1 MEEEKRDVPVD
12 SVDIGDEVQSLKSD
26 IRVIRLE
33 LAEIRAAFF
42 NLANEMKLM
51 HKDTQKHHKDMVS
64 GIIACRQ
71 AFYKCKIGY
80 ERVAEAYENIEDGI
94 DSAAGM
100 ISGGNVYS
108 H

>member
-1 MEEEKRDVPVD
+1 MEEEKRETLEDER
-12 SVDIGDEVQSLKSD
+12 DISDDMKELKSD
-26 IRVIRLE
+26 IKIIRLE

-51 HKDTQKHHKDMVS
+51 HKDHKKDHEDTVS

-80 ERVAEAYENIEDGI
+80 ERVAEAYENINDGI
-94 DSAAGM
+94 DTATGM
-100 ISGGNVYS
+100 ISGTY
-108 H
+108 

>member
-1 MEEEKRDVPVD
+1 MEDEKLDTIMEDTRDV
-12 SVDIGDEVQSLKSD
+12 GDDMQVMRED

-42 NLANEMKLM
+42 NLANEMKLL
-51 HKDTQKHHKDMVS
+51 HKDQKKHAKDAIS

-71 AFYKCKIGY
+71 AFYRRKIGY

-94 DSAAGM
+94 DSAAGI
-100 ISGGNVYS
+100 ISGQTFS